1 MAKRKLEEAK
11 AALNLDP
18 PDCFKDELYVWLRV
32 SFGPRLPHHEEKS
45 MSFKVKGRLNQ
56 ISLGLI
62 WCAVVFT
69 SFTVYFAQ
77 KQNKVLTE
85 LDYTQ

>member
-1 MAKRKLEEAK
+1 MDGLENKDVSEQGDLAKRKIEEVK

-18 PDCFKDELYVWLRV
+18 PDGFTDELYVWLKV

-56 ISLGLI
+56 ITLGL
-62 WCAVVFT
+62 
-69 SFTVYFAQ
+69 S
-77 KQNKVLTE
+77 
-85 LDYTQ
+85 